1 MLWMVEH
8 KIRQGPD
15 VPSGIETGEKGV
27 KMIDF
32 VGVPITV
39 PHDGPHEGIV
49 EIPWNHL
56 KAPLLVLIQVVIVHV
71 VPIVG
76 VEVAHHCVHG
86 KRPKH
91 PVNVIGTRHGEKL
104 FEVLL
109 SREEISRARE
119 LKKYYSISPDLRDL
133 NYEKFVEVGE
143 KKISVSEEYNSHNTN
158 HLNMKQ
164 TQKLL
169 MQSSYIKKSIKGI
182 YSQSED

>member
-1 MLWMVEH
+1 MDVVRELSHSKQAVCILACRRFNEGLHGRHLLFQGEH
-8 KIRQGPD
+8 VHRFRQDGPDVCQILLSVLRVIEHEIRQGPD
-15 VPSGIETGEKGV
+15 VPGRVETGEEGV

-76 VEVAHHCVHG
+76 VEVAHHCVHR

-91 PVNVIGTRHGEKL
+91 PVNVQLVSQILRVQIQC
-104 FEVLL
+104 FNEV
-109 SREEISRARE
+109 
-119 LKKYYSISPDLRDL
+119 
-133 NYEKFVEVGE
+133 
-143 KKISVSEEYNSHNTN
+143 
-158 HLNMKQ
+158 Q
-164 TQKLL
+164 
-169 MQSSYIKKSIKGI
+169 
-182 YSQSED
+182 